1 MQLIRTHLG
10 KGVTLVLALVLAVFG
25 LAVPGANEASAQSG
39 NGVSL
44 VTDASTAGSVNGY
57 SVYYYT
63 ADGTPY
69 LEDQI
74 ELNTIRMPDGS
85 TVPAYCVNIDVYV
98 DKNGAPYDLT
108 DYATQ
113 GIPNGQ
119 KVQWILAHSY
129 PTISEGELARAAGT
143 SGLTKKGA
151 VS

>member
-69 LEDQI
+69 LED
-74 ELNTIRMPDGS
+74 
-85 TVPAYCVNIDVYV
+85 
-98 DKNGAPYDLT
+98 
-108 DYATQ
+108 
-113 GIPNGQ
+113 
-119 KVQWILAHSY
+119 
-129 PTISEGELARAAGT
+129 
-143 SGLTKKGA
+143 
-151 VS
+151 